1 MELKN
6 KIAHAIHANIG
17 KVIVGKDE
25 QILTVLATWLAGG
38 HVLLEDV
45 PGTGKTVLARAL
57 SKSVDVPF
65 TRVQF
70 TPDLLPSDL
79 TGHSFYDEANKRFVF
94 RKGPLFTTLFL
105 GDELNRATPRA
116 QSALLEA
123 MAERQITAEGI
134 STQLPSLFF
143 VIATQNPI
151 EQQGTF
157 PLPEA
162 ALDRFWVRLSLNVP
176 EKEDEMKMLLA
187 RTSEDPLQH
196 IDKVIGAKELE
207 SVQKEIGRVQVKPT
221 LAQYLINLLDSI
233 RKHAKITLGPSPR
246 SGIQLLKLSMVWAYL
261 AGEEFVRPEF
271 IYELA
276 PIVLGHRLILE
287 PEARF
292 EGIKNQEIID
302 ECLKKVRATVR

>member
-1 MELKN
+1 MDLQN
-6 KIAHAIHANIG
+6 KIARAIHGNVA

-25 QILTVLATWLAGG
+25 QIITVLATWLAGG

-45 PGTGKTVLARAL
+45 PGTGKTMMVRAF

-79 TGHSFYDEANKRFVF
+79 TGHSFYDESNKRFVF

-134 STQLPSLFF
+134 TAGLPPLFF

-162 ALDRFWVRLSLNVP
+162 ALDRFWVRLALGPPDRDN
-176 EKEDEMKMLLA
+176 EMKMLLS
-187 RTSEDPLQH
+187 RTAADPLEQ
-196 IDKVIGAKELE
+196 IDKIVSSKELE
-207 SVQKEIGRVQVKPT
+207 SVQQEIGRIQVAPA
-221 LAQYLINLLDSI
+221 LAQYLIGLLTML
-233 RKHAKITLGPSPR
+233 RKHPKLALGPSPR
-246 SGIQLLKLSMVWAYL
+246 SGLQLLRLSMVWAYL
-261 AGEEFVRPEF
+261 AGEDFVRPEF
-271 IYELA
+271 VYELA
-276 PIVLGHRLILE
+276 PVVLGHRLMLR

-292 EGIKNQEIID
+292 EGIQNEEIID
-302 ECLKKVRATVR
+302 ECLKKVRATAR